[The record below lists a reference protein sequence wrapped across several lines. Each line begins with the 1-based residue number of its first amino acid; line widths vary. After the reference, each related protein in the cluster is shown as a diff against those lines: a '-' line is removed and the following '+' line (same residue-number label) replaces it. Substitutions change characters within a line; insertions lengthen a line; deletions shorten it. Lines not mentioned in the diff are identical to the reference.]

1 MPNPNTIPW
10 LHYQDIQI
18 PDYNLQ
24 QLFMQYYK
32 QGQYQEALSLLAG
45 NSAQLRGKA
54 FIASTINT
62 IASGLLTLEN
72 YYNTGV
78 TVFLSNLATQYQQM
92 VNNLKRAGNWNAA
105 LQYTPYNFVRYN
117 DEIYMCIEQ
126 PPIGTLPT
134 DDTYWLYL
142 NIRGIEGDP
151 GIDVVMRYDWNGTD
165 TYNINDLVVY
175 NDTWWVALQQNT
187 NVVPGENAN
196 VWLEFVYIS
205 KTEIY
210 VNINPPSSP
219 FNNTAWFKP
228 QADPSVA
235 TTTTPIIGQFYRYVE
250 QTQAWDEMYPNVLF
264 QMLDGSSKFVP
275 VTLVLTV
282 NTSQGEWGNRNW
294 KYRNIAFSD
303 ATYVDVLPVLGM
315 SSAQQAVYDSFY
327 SISVNSGF
335 IRLETTIYEPSPDL
349 DFNLDLRI
357 IIRKIG
363 G

>member
-10 LHYQDIQI
+10 WHYQDIQI

-45 NSAQLRGKA
+45 NSAQLQGKA

-62 IASGLLTLEN
+62 IISGLLTLED

-78 TVFLSNLATQYQQM
+78 TVFLSNLAAQYQQM

-142 NIRGIEGDP
+142 NIRGIDGEP

-187 NVVPGENAN
+187 NVVPGEDAN

-210 VNINPPSSP
+210 VNINPPDLPS
-219 FNNTAWFKP
+219 NNTVWFKP

-235 TTTTPIIGQFYRYVE
+235 TTTMPIIGQFYRYVE
-250 QTQAWDEMYPNVLF
+250 QMQTWDKMYPNVLF

>member
-45 NSAQLRGKA
+45 NSAQLQGKA

-62 IASGLLTLEN
+62 IVSGLLTLEG

-78 TVFLSNLATQYQQM
+78 TVFLSNLAAQYQQM
-92 VNNLKRAGNWNAA
+92 VNNLKRAGNWNAT

-142 NIRGIEGDP
+142 NIRGIDGDP
-151 GIDVVMRYDWNGTD
+151 GIDVVMRFDWSGTD

-187 NVVPGENAN
+187 NVVPGEDAN

-210 VNINPPSSP
+210 VNINPPDLPS
-219 FNNTAWFKP
+219 NNTVWFKP
-228 QADPSVA
+228 QTDPSVA

-250 QTQAWDEMYPNVLF
+250 QTQTWDEMYPNVLF
-264 QMLDGSSKFVP
+264 QMLAGSGDFIP
-275 VTLVLTV
+275 VTKVLMV
-282 NTSQGEWGNRNW
+282 NTSQGTFANQTWTYENS
-294 KYRNIAFSD
+294 AFT
-303 ATYVDVLPVLGM
+303 ATSYVDVLPVSGM
-315 SSAQQAVYDSFY
+315 SLVQQAAYDSFTGITVSVG
-327 SISVNSGF
+327 SIA
-335 IRLETTIYEPSPDL
+335 LTTTMSDLPD
-349 DFNLDLRI
+349 LDLRI
-357 IIRKIG
+357 VIRG
-363 G
+363 

>member
-10 LHYQDIQI
+10 RHYQDIQV

-45 NSAQLRGKA
+45 NSEQLQGKA

-62 IASGLLTLEN
+62 IVSGLLTLEG

-92 VNNLKRAGNWNAA
+92 VNNLKRAGNWNAT

-142 NIRGIEGDP
+142 NIRGIDGDP

-187 NVVPGENAN
+187 NIVPGEDAN

-205 KTEIY
+205 KTEIN
-210 VNINPPSSP
+210 VNINPPRMPS
-219 FNNTAWFKP
+219 NNTVWFKP
-228 QADPSVA
+228 QTDPSVA

-250 QTQAWDEMYPNVLF
+250 QTQTWDKMYPNVLF
-264 QMLDGSSKFVP
+264 QMLAGSGDFVP
-275 VTLVLTV
+275 VTKVLTV
-282 NTSQGEWGNRNW
+282 NTSHQGMFANQRWT
-294 KYRNIAFSD
+294 YVDTAFTKAS
-303 ATYVDVLPVLGM
+303 YVDVLPVPGM
-315 SSAQQAVYDSFY
+315 SLVQQAAYDSFTEIRVY
-327 SISVNSGF
+327 NGF
-335 IRLETTIYEPSPDL
+335 IDLTTTMSDRPD
-349 DFNLDLRI
+349 LDLRI
-357 IIRKIG
+357 IIRESVIIK
-363 G
+363 

>member
-10 LHYQDIQI
+10 RHYQDIQI
-18 PDYNLQ
+18 PDYTLQ

-45 NSAQLRGKA
+45 NSAQLQGKV

-62 IASGLLTLEN
+62 IVSGLLTLEG

-92 VNNLKRAGNWNAA
+92 INNLKRAGNWNAT

-142 NIRGIEGDP
+142 NIRGIDGDP

-187 NVVPGENAN
+187 NVVPGEDAN

-205 KTEIY
+205 KTEIN
-210 VNINPPSSP
+210 VNVNPPRMSS
-219 FNNTAWFKP
+219 NNTVWFKP
-228 QADPSVA
+228 QTDPSVA

-250 QTQAWDEMYPNVLF
+250 QTQTWDEMYPNVLF

-282 NTSQGEWGNRNW
+282 NTSQGEWGDHEW
-294 KYRNIAFSD
+294 EYRNIAFTD
-303 ATYVDVLPVLGM
+303 ASYVDVLPVPGM
-315 SSAQQAVYDSFY
+315 SSAQQAVYDSFNKILVY
-327 SISVNSGF
+327 SGL
-335 IRLETTIYEPSPDL
+335 IRLETTIAEPSPDL

>member
-45 NSAQLRGKA
+45 NSAQLQGKA

-62 IASGLLTLEN
+62 IISGLLTLED

-92 VNNLKRAGNWNAA
+92 VNNLKRAGNWNAT

-126 PPIGTLPT
+126 PLIGTLPT

-151 GIDVVMRYDWNGTD
+151 GVDVVMRYDWNGTD

-187 NVVPGENAN
+187 NVVPGEDAN
-196 VWLEFVYIS
+196 GWLEFVYIS
-205 KTEIY
+205 KTEIN
-210 VNINPPSSP
+210 VDINPPRMPS
-219 FNNTAWFKP
+219 NNTVWFKP
-228 QADPSVA
+228 QTDPSVA

-250 QTQAWDEMYPNVLF
+250 QTQTWDEMYPNVLF
-264 QMLDGSSKFVP
+264 QMLDGSGDFVP
-275 VTLVLTV
+275 VTKVLTV
-282 NTSQGEWGNRNW
+282 NTSQGTFTNQTWTYE
-294 KYRNIAFSD
+294 NIAFTAAS
-303 ATYVDVLPVLGM
+303 YVDVLPVSGM
-315 SSAQQAVYDSFY
+315 SLIQQAAYDSFTGITVNVG
-327 SISVNSGF
+327 SIA
-335 IRLETTIYEPSPDL
+335 LTTTMSDLPD
-349 DFNLDLRI
+349 LDLRI
-357 IIRKIG
+357 VIRG
-363 G
+363 

>member
-45 NSAQLRGKA
+45 NSAQLQGKA

-62 IASGLLTLEN
+62 IVSGLLTLED

-92 VNNLKRAGNWNAA
+92 VNNLKRAGNWNAT

-142 NIRGIEGDP
+142 NIRGIDGDP
-151 GIDVVMRYDWNGTD
+151 GIDVIMRYDWNDTD

-187 NVVPGENAN
+187 NVVPGEDAN

-210 VNINPPSSP
+210 VNINPPDLPS
-219 FNNTAWFKP
+219 NNTVWFKP
-228 QADPSVA
+228 QTDPSVA

-264 QMLDGSSKFVP
+264 QMLAGSGDFIP
-275 VTLVLTV
+275 VTKVLTV
-282 NTSQGEWGNRNW
+282 NTSQGTFTNQTWTYE
-294 KYRNIAFSD
+294 NIAFTTVS
-303 ATYVDVLPVLGM
+303 YIDVLPVSGM
-315 SSAQQAVYDSFY
+315 SLVQQAAYDSFTGITVNVG
-327 SISVNSGF
+327 SIA
-335 IRLETTIYEPSPDL
+335 LTTTMSDLPD
-349 DFNLDLRI
+349 LDLRI
-357 IIRKIG
+357 VIRG
-363 G
+363 

>member
-45 NSAQLRGKA
+45 NSAQLQGKA

-62 IASGLLTLEN
+62 IVSGLLTLEG

-78 TVFLSNLATQYQQM
+78 TVFLSNLAAQYQQM
-92 VNNLKRAGNWNAA
+92 VNNLKRAGNWNAT

-142 NIRGIEGDP
+142 NIRGIDGDP

-187 NVVPGENAN
+187 NVVPGEDAN

-210 VNINPPSSP
+210 VNINPPDLPS
-219 FNNTAWFKP
+219 NNTVWFKP
-228 QADPSVA
+228 QTDPSVA

-250 QTQAWDEMYPNVLF
+250 QTQTWDEMYPNVLF
-264 QMLDGSSKFVP
+264 QMLAGSGDFIP
-275 VTLVLTV
+275 VTKVLMV
-282 NTSQGEWGNRNW
+282 NTSQGTFANQTWTYENS
-294 KYRNIAFSD
+294 AFT
-303 ATYVDVLPVLGM
+303 ATSYVDVLPVSGM
-315 SSAQQAVYDSFY
+315 SLVQQAAYDSFTGITVSVG
-327 SISVNSGF
+327 SIA
-335 IRLETTIYEPSPDL
+335 LTTTMSDLPD
-349 DFNLDLRI
+349 LDLRI
-357 IIRKIG
+357 VIRG
-363 G
+363 